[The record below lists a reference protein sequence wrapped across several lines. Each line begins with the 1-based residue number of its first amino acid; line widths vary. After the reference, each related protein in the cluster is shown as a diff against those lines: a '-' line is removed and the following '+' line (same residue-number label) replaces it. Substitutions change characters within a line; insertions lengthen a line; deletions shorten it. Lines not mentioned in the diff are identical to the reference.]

1 MTNRPNELVITFLAA
16 SILLVLL
23 VIFLISFAILF
34 QRRQAQFRAEKQA
47 TAEAHAREQLQTQL
61 ETQNQTLQQIAED
74 IHDHVGQLLSLM
86 TLQLQVLADEV
97 RDLPALSRVEA
108 VQESL
113 KTTLSDVRDLTK
125 MLHTDT
131 VRQFGLHHCL
141 QLDLDRISRTRRC
154 QATFITTGTRYDL
167 GTDTDILV
175 YRMAQESLTNAIKH
189 ARCKTITL
197 TTDYQPDQFTVTIQ
211 DDGLGFIHTV
221 SPGNTPETNGIG
233 LANLYRR
240 SALLGG
246 WCCIMSQPGQGTRI
260 EIGLPHA

>member
-1 MTNRPNELVITFLAA
+1 MPASTSEIIVAFIAIT
-16 SILLVLL
+16 IVLVLL
-23 VIFLISFAILF
+23 VLFLISFAILF

-97 RDLPALSRVEA
+97 RDLPALTRVEA

-113 KTTLSDVRDLTK
+113 RTTLSDVRDLTK

-141 QLDLDRISRTRRC
+141 KQDLDRITRTRRYR
-154 QATFITTGTRYDL
+154 ATFVSTGTRYDL

-197 TTDYQPDQFTVTIQ
+197 TTDYQPNQFTLTVQ
-211 DDGLGFIHTV
+211 DDGTGFTPIIGQNN
-221 SPGNTPETNGIG
+221 SPQTNGLG

-246 WCCIMSQPGQGTRI
+246 QCRIVSQPGQGTCI
-260 EIGLPHA
+260 EIVLPHA